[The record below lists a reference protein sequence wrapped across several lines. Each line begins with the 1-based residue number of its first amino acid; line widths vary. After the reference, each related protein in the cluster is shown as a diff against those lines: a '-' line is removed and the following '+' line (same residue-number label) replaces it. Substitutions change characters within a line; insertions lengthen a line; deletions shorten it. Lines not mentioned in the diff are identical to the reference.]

1 MQDIRR
7 RVRDSGKTLTR
18 GGGTIDC
25 HAPHVAKAFN
35 NTTVTGNEIG
45 YTSRRILTVVS
56 KAFLKADSTSG
67 SF

>member
-25 HAPHVAKAFN
+25 HAPHA
-35 NTTVTGNEIG
+35 
-45 YTSRRILTVVS
+45 S
-56 KAFLKADSTSG
+56 KESADNGFLKPLI
-67 SF
+67 FFHE